1 MTSAL
6 NHLRFVLE
14 LTFVTLDHEHTPAEW
29 GDWSVFEISLANK
42 AEGGKHTSKV
52 NGVFGQY
59 NHAWTIHATRADP
72 TGRLQLIVF

>member
-42 AEGGKHTSKV
+42 TEGSKHTSNV

-59 NHAWTIHATRADP
+59 NHGRYSRA
-72 TGRLQLIVF
+72 QLALTPQVDYN